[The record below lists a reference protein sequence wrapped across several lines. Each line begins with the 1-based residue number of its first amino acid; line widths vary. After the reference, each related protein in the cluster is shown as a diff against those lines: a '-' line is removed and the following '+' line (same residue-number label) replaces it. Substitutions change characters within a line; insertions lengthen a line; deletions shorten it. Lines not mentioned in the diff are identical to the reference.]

1 MAPVTKP
8 PLRTL
13 DLFSG
18 IGGFSYAAEKLVG
31 GFETT
36 AFVECEP
43 FCQRVLAKHWPD
55 VPIHNDVR
63 TFQAAESSFDV
74 ITAGFPCQDL
84 SIAGKQAGLDGAR
97 SGLFYEVIR
106 LARDIRPKFLILEN
120 VANLVSHQNGE
131 TFQEVLYQ
139 IARAGFD
146 AEWAVVS
153 AQDVGACHI
162 RKRIWIVAYACE
174 QHLQRCWTERQSILS
189 VPSEQRGAL
198 WSSQGVMLS
207 PDWRSYTSEPVL
219 RRGDARLSNRVH
231 RLRALGNTVVP
242 HVAAVPFS
250 RVRQLWET
258 MP

>member
-31 GFETT
+31 GFKTT

-43 FCQRVLAKHWPD
+43 FCQRVLAKHWPH
-55 VPIHNDVR
+55 VPLHNDVR

-74 ITAGFPCQDL
+74 ITAGFPCQDI
-84 SIAGKQAGLDGAR
+84 SVAGKQAGLDGAR

-106 LARDIRPKFLILEN
+106 LAREIRPQFLVLEN

-131 TFQEVLYQ
+131 TFQEVLFQ

-153 AQDVGACHI
+153 ARDVGACHI
-162 RKRIWIVAYACE
+162 RKRIWVVAYTSE
-174 QHLQRCWTERQSILS
+174 QHLQRCWTEGQPVLS
-189 VPSEQRGAL
+189 VPSGQKRAL

-207 PDWRSYTSEPVL
+207 PDWRSYASEPVL
-219 RRGDARLSNRVH
+219 CRGDARLSNRVH
-231 RLRALGNTVVP
+231 RLGVLGNAVVP
-242 HVAAVPFS
+242 QAAAIPLG
-250 RVRQLWET
+250 RVKQLWEQT
-258 MP
+258 